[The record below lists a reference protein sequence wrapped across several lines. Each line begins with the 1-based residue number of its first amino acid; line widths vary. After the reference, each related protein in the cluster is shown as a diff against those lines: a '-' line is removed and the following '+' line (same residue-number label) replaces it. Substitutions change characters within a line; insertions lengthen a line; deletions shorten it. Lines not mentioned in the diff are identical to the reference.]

1 MTQEFHISV
10 TPIRG
15 NDYLVRTE
23 RFAPGV
29 PLAEE
34 QVTWPVE
41 DWLAQA
47 SVLMN
52 DPLQGLLRGDNLQTL
67 QTVMMP
73 RSEAAPASDQSSASL
88 IAFGQ
93 TLHNALFQGMVRD
106 SWMMA
111 QAIAQHQRQRLR
123 LRLGLKDDR
132 LPRLPWEVL
141 HAGNRPV
148 ATGTDVIFSRYH
160 SSFTVLS
167 PALQVQQTPA
177 IAADQPLRILMVLAA
192 PNDQD
197 VLALKQE
204 AQNLKEELQVR
215 LNASGRTEQLP
226 DIDLTI
232 LDQPNREELTQTLE
246 HNHFHVF
253 HYGGHSNLGSAGG
266 NLYLVCRK
274 TGLTEILNG
283 DDLAGLLVN
292 NGIRMAVFNSCR
304 GVYTATDDGSTEG
317 NLAEALVKRGIPAVL
332 AMAERIPDMV
342 ALNLSRLFYRNL
354 KQAYPIDLSLSRARQ
369 GLISSYG
376 SNQLYW
382 ALPILYLHPQFD
394 GYLRLP
400 AKPETDELRL
410 GEVSLDKP
418 VPAKV
423 PEPALAGVRSGV
435 NGVTR
440 EFPQLSEYADLDF
453 DDADPAF
460 DPDALEYE
468 DPEFEVE
475 TTIAELVNQLSK
487 PTTALAEERPLY
499 ADPTETLLPEPVS
512 SRSFSYQTA
521 YSEATDVAPVP
532 VSTIANQPSSPAA
545 APSTAAGLNADLYT
559 ELEQMLAEAGK
570 LTESL
575 AAAFRAVR
583 VQPNDAEMHHQLGWT
598 LHQEGYIAEAIA
610 AYTQALE
617 RHPDLAVA
625 HNHLGLAQF
634 HQGLYEQAIQS
645 VLRAIELN
653 PNLTEAFQNLDAIRL
668 RLGQITGQSTGLT
681 QFLNKHL
688 PNVQALDAAAIQ
700 AALSA
705 PGTLNPADAARR
717 SSPQPVKRPWFWVGM
732 GAIGAAL
739 CLGGWLAY
747 RQFKPA
753 AIPTFPTPAASV
765 NVSADLSQLETGDV
779 ARIATEQLNQGN
791 IAAAEKAVEA
801 LLDRGA
807 LEAVQQILTPALSQY
822 PDNPTL
828 NFLMGQH
835 AWQRFKTG
843 DRLYKPDDA
852 RRYWTIAAK
861 QANPLYQNALG
872 FAYYEEGKPTDAN
885 ETWSRTLELS
895 EQRSPGNTKPANSA
909 LPEPRLTA
917 YAGIALSLMTLADK
931 QPDSKRASYLT
942 EALRLRQQV
951 LSSDAAHFQPDALA
965 KNWLWSEKA
974 IQDWRSLLAIKAV
987 E

>member
-47 SVLMN
+47 SILMN
-52 DPLQGLLRGDNLQTL
+52 DPLQGLLRGDNLHTL
-67 QTVMMP
+67 PSVMMP
-73 RSEAAPASDQSSASL
+73 RSSEAPAADPPSANL
-88 IAFGQ
+88 VAFGQ
-93 TLHNALFQGMVRD
+93 TLYNAVFQGMVRD

-141 HAGNRPV
+141 HAGTHPV
-148 ATGTDVIFSRYH
+148 ATGTDIIFSRYH
-160 SSFTVLS
+160 SSFSALAPT
-167 PALQVQQTPA
+167 LQVQQAAP
-177 IAADQPLRILMVLAA
+177 IAADQPLRILLVLAA

-197 VLALKQE
+197 VLALRQE

-215 LNASGRTEQLP
+215 LSASSQTQPMP

-253 HYGGHSNLGSAGG
+253 HYAGHSNLGSAGG

-304 GVYTATDDGSTEG
+304 GVYTATSEDAAEG

-394 GYLRLP
+394 GCLRLP

-410 GEVSLDKP
+410 SP
-418 VPAKV
+418 VAVEKAAQV
-423 PEPALAGVRSGV
+423 KSPEPVLAGVRSGA
-435 NGVTR
+435 NGATR
-440 EFPQLSEYADLDF
+440 TLAQPVEAADWDF
-453 DDADPAF
+453 EDADPVF
-460 DPDALEYE
+460 DPDELEYE

-487 PTTALAEERPLY
+487 PPTALAEERPLY
-499 ADPTETLLPEPVS
+499 ADPTESLLPEPVNVRLFDS
-512 SRSFSYQTA
+512 SMADSAAAAS
-521 YSEATDVAPVP
+521 
-532 VSTIANQPSSPAA
+532 IANSPSSQSAA
-545 APSTAAGLNADLYT
+545 APALTTGLNTDLYT

-570 LTESL
+570 LPESL

-583 VQPNDAEMHHQLGWT
+583 IQPNDAELHHALGWS
-598 LHQEGYIAEAIA
+598 LYQEGYVAEAIA

-617 RHPDLAVA
+617 RCPDLAIA
-625 HNHLGLAQF
+625 HNHLGLAQSR
-634 HQGLYEQAIQS
+634 QGLYEQAIKS
-645 VLRAIELN
+645 ILRAIELN
-653 PNLTEAFQNLDAIRL
+653 PSLTEAFQNLNAIRC
-668 RLGQITGQSTGLT
+668 RLGHLTGQPTGLT
-681 QFLNKHL
+681 QFLNKYL
-688 PNVQALDAAAIQ
+688 PKEQILDEAAIV

-705 PGTLNPADAARR
+705 SGSVISPEPVQR
-717 SSPQPVKRPWFWVGM
+717 SPRPPVKRPWLWVGM

-739 CLGGWLAY
+739 CLGGWLTY
-747 RQFKPA
+747 RQLR
-753 AIPTFPTPAASV
+753 PTALPVSPTPTASV
-765 NVSADLSQLETGDV
+765 SVSADLSQLETGAV
-779 ARIATEQLNQGN
+779 ATIATEQLSQGN
-791 IAAAEKAVEA
+791 IAAAEKAVEE
-801 LLDRGA
+801 LLDRNA
-807 LEAVQQILTPALSQY
+807 LAQVEQILTPALSKD
-822 PDNPTL
+822 PENPTL
-828 NFLMGQH
+828 NFWMGRH
-835 AWQRFKTG
+835 AWQRIKTG
-843 DRLYKPDDA
+843 DPLYKPDDV

-861 QANPLYQNALG
+861 QADPLHQNALG
-872 FAYYEEGKPTDAN
+872 FAYYELGQPAEAN
-885 ETWSRTLELS
+885 KAWSRTLELVGQDSNGKTPGETLS
-895 EQRSPGNTKPANSA
+895 EPM
-909 LPEPRLTA
+909 LTA
-917 YAGIALSLMTLADK
+917 YAGIALSLAKLAD
-931 QPDSKRASYLT
+931 QESGSKKSSYLT
-942 EALRLRQQV
+942 EAIRLRQQV
-951 LSSDAAHFQPDALA
+951 LSNDSASFQPNALA
-965 KNWLWSEKA
+965 KNWLWSEKG